1 MRRRITRALVAT
13 AAAGATIASLSL
25 AVAGSAGAATARPAP
40 GHHHWASSSFA
51 LRGAA
56 AQRAIHKMEA
66 AARAQ
71 RTHMPSGGPPIYTP
85 PCDRASGF
93 QAGASLFFPA
103 HRGGCAGY
111 VGTGR
116 NFRYVQAIIRIP
128 AHPLLQ
134 FFTQPLLPT
143 VYVGMSSNDSIAV
156 TGVMTCGVYRNI
168 FGVYPFGAGCPFQTW
183 LAVGV
188 DINTPFN
195 FILGHVV
202 ALPNAASGQGIEF
215 SLFYNQ
221 IGNTLHYRIDAS
233 KAGGVINAF
242 SMPAHGAVFTH
253 ALALLDFSASTVSIP
268 PSAPTQDV
276 RATQFQ
282 EGAWTTAGGVRG
294 TFLGPWTTQP
304 VSSTFPA
311 GFPPPGNTVTFEP
324 SFLWRDGLG
333 AGRPGDAF
341 GVWWRH

>member
-25 AVAGSAGAATARPAP
+25 AVAGSAGAATARPAARM
-40 GHHHWASSSFA
+40 GHRTSSSVS

-56 AQRAIHKMEA
+56 AHQAIQKITALEG
-66 AARAQ
+66 ARQ
-71 RTHMPSGGPPIYTP
+71 THAPSGGPPIYTP
-85 PCDRASGF
+85 PCENATGF
-93 QAGASLFFPA
+93 QGGANPLNPL
-103 HRGGCAGY
+103 HGGGCAGY
-111 VGTGR
+111 VGTNR
-116 NFRYVQAIIRIP
+116 TFRYAQAIIRIP
-128 AHPLLQ
+128 AHPLIQ

-143 VYVGMSSNDSIAV
+143 LYVGLSSNDSAAI
-156 TGVMTCGVYRNI
+156 TGLMTCGVYHNI
-168 FGVYPFGAGCPFQTW
+168 FHAYPLGAGCPFQTW

-188 DINTPFN
+188 EINTNFN
-195 FILGHVV
+195 FLHAHVV
-202 ALPNAASGQGIEF
+202 AIPNAASGQGIEF
-215 SLFYNQ
+215 SVYYNQ
-221 IGNTLHYRIDAS
+221 IGNALHYRIDAS

-242 SMPAHGAVFTH
+242 SMPAFGAVFTH
-253 ALALLDFSASTVSIP
+253 ALALVDFSASTVNKP

-276 RATQFQ
+276 RATQFL
-282 EGAWTTAGGVRG
+282 EGAWTTSGGVRG

-324 SFLWRDGLG
+324 SFLWNDTIGG
-333 AGRPGDAF
+333 GPGDAF

>member
-40 GHHHWASSSFA
+40 GHHRWASSSVS

-56 AQRAIHKMEA
+56 AHRAIQKIVAAEKGQRA
-66 AARAQ
+66 
-71 RTHMPSGGPPIYTP
+71 HMPSGGPPIFTP
-85 PCDRASGF
+85 PCERASGF
-93 QAGASLFFPA
+93 QANSNPFFPI
-103 HRGGCAGY
+103 HGGACAGY

-116 NFRYVQAIIRIP
+116 NFRYVQAVIRIP

-134 FFTQPLLPT
+134 FFTQPLLPA
-143 VYVGMSSNDSIAV
+143 VYVGMSSNDSLAV
-156 TGVMTCGVYRNI
+156 TGVMTCGVYHNI
-168 FGVYPFGAGCPFQTW
+168 FGVFPFGAGCPFQTW

-195 FILGHVV
+195 IVLGHVV
-202 ALPNAASGQGIEF
+202 AIPNAASGQGIEF

-268 PSAPTQDV
+268 PSAPLQDV
-276 RATQFQ
+276 RATQFL

-324 SFLWRDGLG
+324 SFLFNDNLG
-333 AGRPGDAF
+333 GGPGDAF